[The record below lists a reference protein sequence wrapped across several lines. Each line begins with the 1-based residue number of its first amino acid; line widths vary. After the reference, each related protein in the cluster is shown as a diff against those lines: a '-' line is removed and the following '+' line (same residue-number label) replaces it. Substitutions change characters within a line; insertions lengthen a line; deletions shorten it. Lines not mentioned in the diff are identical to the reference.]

1 MSDQMPRNDLEQPE
15 LGRSTPPPPHR
26 PGLRASA
33 AVALGAVGA
42 LAIAAIGVGA
52 YAIGHQGAARPGT
65 IRVDAAATRQ
75 VAPNTVSFTVGI
87 SARGADAAKALHL
100 DNQRVALLTK
110 ELHAIGVPLG
120 GVQTVNISVNPEY
133 ANGGGITDYTATN
146 QVSVTLH
153 KLSLASGAISTSF
166 TVGGNG
172 VQFTGPT
179 FSITGDRAIYAQVR
193 AQAARNAKD
202 KAVALAQ
209 GAGGSVGAVIA
220 ISEQES
226 APAPSNPLFF
236 DHVFAS
242 TNSAK
247 AFPNVPV
254 SAGTQQISV
263 SVSVSFALG

>member
-1 MSDQMPRNDLEQPE
+1 MSDQLPRNDLKQPE

-26 PGLRASA
+26 AGLRASA
-33 AVALGAVGA
+33 AVAMGAVGA

-65 IRVDAAATRQ
+65 IRVNAAATQQ

-87 SARGADAAKALHL
+87 LARGADAAKALHH
-100 DNQRVALLTK
+100 DDQRVALLIK
-110 ELHAIGVPLG
+110 ELHAIGVPLA
-120 GVQTVNISVNPEY
+120 GVQTVNISVNREY
-133 ANGGGITDYTATN
+133 ANGGGIADYTATN
-146 QVSVTLH
+146 QVTVTLH
-153 KLSLASGAISTSF
+153 QLSLASRAISTSF

-193 AQAARNAKD
+193 AQAVRNAKD
-202 KAVALAQ
+202 KAVELAQ
-209 GAGGSVGAVIA
+209 GAGGSVGAVVA

-226 APAPSNPLFF
+226 APAPSYPLYFNR
-236 DHVFAS
+236 DL
-242 TNSAK
+242 NSAE
-247 AFPNVPV
+247 ALPNVPV
-254 SAGTQQISV
+254 SAGAQQISV